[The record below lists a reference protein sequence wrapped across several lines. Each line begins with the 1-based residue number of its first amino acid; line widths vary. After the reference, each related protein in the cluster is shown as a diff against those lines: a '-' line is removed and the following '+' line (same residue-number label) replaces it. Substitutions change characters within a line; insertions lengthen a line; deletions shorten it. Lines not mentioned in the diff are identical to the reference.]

1 MAKKKS
7 LMDALS
13 EYQQEKSEF
22 GRAQV
27 KEEREKKMAKKASKT
42 KSNTK
47 TAFSTKQL
55 LKTDKVKEGATHRR
69 SPSAPPPVKS
79 KGSSGGGSRSSGG
92 GTSKP
97 KSTSG
102 SSSGSSKSSSQSN
115 KDGTYGKSM
124 PSNPKVGTTMKP
136 RRARPGTGRRGA
148 AEAKRATRMQGKPK
162 SEHKETMT
170 AAKRRAMR
178 LRARRGR

>member
-1 MAKKKS
+1 MAKRKS

-13 EYQQEKSEF
+13 EYQEKNEF
-22 GRAQV
+22 GRAQR

-47 TAFSTKQL
+47 TAFSTKQF

-69 SPSAPPPVKS
+69 PPTAPTAV
-79 KGSSGGGSRSSGG
+79 RSSSSSSG

-102 SSSGSSKSSSQSN
+102 SSSSSSGSSSK
-115 KDGTYGKSM
+115 GKSM
-124 PSNPKVGTTMKP
+124 PSNPQYKNITMKP
-136 RRARPGTGRRGA
+136 RKKRPGTGRTGEAAAKAANRGT
-148 AEAKRATRMQGKPK
+148 EPR
-162 SEHKETMT
+162 HKETMT